1 MVTNQRETF
10 LAPPRRSHSEKVL
23 LHAASRFSVNNP
35 FADPAEISRQF
46 RTFLK
51 IEDQRLKMAH
61 RCGAPGVETASARCS
76 VLDVIVKRAYGVAT
90 LLGEV
95 GGSSIEAQTGCAVVA
110 LGGYGRGELAPYSD
124 LDILFLH
131 LNHRALQTRRLVEPI
146 LRILWDAGLTV
157 GHSIRSV
164 NDCMA
169 AARADPH
176 LQTALVSTRLL
187 AGNDKIY
194 QSLLE
199 TLEKDRRR
207 RADIFI
213 SAIKRER
220 DARYAK
226 FGAVVCLQ
234 EPNVKESAG
243 GIRDLH
249 TALWAAYARYGCQTL
264 EELRSRDL
272 ISAAEEKVAARAANF
287 LWRVRYAAHLSTRR
301 KTERLSLDL
310 QTTLAREFGYKS
322 GAHLLASE
330 KFMRDYYHHARELNL
345 FSEMLLARAS
355 ARRWK
360 GKAVRLPLLSP
371 KRTPPVR
378 GGVGPPH
385 TPNPPPFWQLDANAK
400 ELQLQTALPALL
412 MLQRRRH
419 DA

>member
-1 MVTNQRETF
+1 MVTSQRETF
-10 LAPPRRSHSEKVL
+10 LAPPRRSHGEKVL

-61 RCGAPGVETASARCS
+61 RCGAPGVETAAARCS
-76 VLDVIVKRAYGVAT
+76 VLDVIVKRAYGVGT
-90 LLGEV
+90 FLGEG
-95 GGSSIEAQTGCAVVA
+95 GGSSKKGQTRCAVVA

-146 LRILWDAGLTV
+146 LRLLWDAGVTV

-207 RADIFI
+207 RAYLFI
-213 SAIKRER
+213 TADKSER
-220 DARYAK
+220 
-226 FGAVVCLQ
+226 
-234 EPNVKESAG
+234 
-243 GIRDLH
+243 
-249 TALWAAYARYGCQTL
+249 
-264 EELRSRDL
+264 
-272 ISAAEEKVAARAANF
+272 AAR
-287 LWRVRYAAHLSTRR
+287 H
-301 KTERLSLDL
+301 
-310 QTTLAREFGYKS
+310 REIGDV
-322 GAHLLASE
+322 G
-330 KFMRDYYHHARELNL
+330 
-345 FSEMLLARAS
+345 
-355 ARRWK
+355 W
-360 GKAVRLPLLSP
+360 LPRP
-371 KRTPPVR
+371 
-378 GGVGPPH
+378 
-385 TPNPPPFWQLDANAK
+385 
-400 ELQLQTALPALL
+400 
-412 MLQRRRH
+412 
-419 DA
+419 